1 MPERLIQKSFSPGA
15 QIFREGE
22 PGEQAYI
29 IVSGEVEISALQ
41 RGRKIIIAKLRDDE
55 LFGEMALID
64 DEMRSATATA
74 TVNTEVIV
82 IERQH
87 LREKIDAADPLLNI
101 LLQVILKRFRWTQ
114 QLVLRTSD
122 GETKDATLQE
132 QAEKRRELEEDLDR
146 AIKEEQFLLYYQPI
160 ITLRGGHIAG
170 FEALLRWEHPE
181 RGLVSPVDFIGLA
194 EATGLIVPMGRW
206 VLQQALA
213 DHKKFQTIHE
223 AAFPNQPPIFMSIN
237 VSGRQLLE
245 LDEIDELLRIIQA
258 AGLENRDIKL
268 EITES
273 LMVEDPDH
281 AAIAFRKLKD
291 EGVRLAI
298 DDFGTGY
305 SSLSYLNRFPLDTL
319 KIDRSFVAN
328 MLSDRSSLDIVR
340 GIARL
345 ATDLGMEIIAEGIE
359 SADEITQLRDFEC
372 GYGQGYLMSRPV
384 PQQAA
389 AALLKTRL
397 SW

>member
-22 PGEQAYI
+22 PGGQAYI

-181 RGLVSPVDFIGLA
+181 RGLVSPVDFIG
-194 EATGLIVPMGRW
+194 
-206 VLQQALA
+206 
-213 DHKKFQTIHE
+213 
-223 AAFPNQPPIFMSIN
+223 
-237 VSGRQLLE
+237 
-245 LDEIDELLRIIQA
+245 
-258 AGLENRDIKL
+258 
-268 EITES
+268 
-273 LMVEDPDH
+273 
-281 AAIAFRKLKD
+281 
-291 EGVRLAI
+291 
-298 DDFGTGY
+298 
-305 SSLSYLNRFPLDTL
+305 
-319 KIDRSFVAN
+319 
-328 MLSDRSSLDIVR
+328 
-340 GIARL
+340 
-345 ATDLGMEIIAEGIE
+345 
-359 SADEITQLRDFEC
+359 
-372 GYGQGYLMSRPV
+372 
-384 PQQAA
+384 
-389 AALLKTRL
+389 
-397 SW
+397 

>member
-1 MPERLIQKSFSPGA
+1 
-15 QIFREGE
+15 
-22 PGEQAYI
+22 
-29 IVSGEVEISALQ
+29 
-41 RGRKIIIAKLRDDE
+41 
-55 LFGEMALID
+55 
-64 DEMRSATATA
+64 
-74 TVNTEVIV
+74 
-82 IERQH
+82 
-87 LREKIDAADPLLNI
+87 
-101 LLQVILKRFRWTQ
+101 
-114 QLVLRTSD
+114 
-122 GETKDATLQE
+122 
-132 QAEKRRELEEDLDR
+132 
-146 AIKEEQFLLYYQPI
+146 
-160 ITLRGGHIAG
+160 
-170 FEALLRWEHPE
+170 
-181 RGLVSPVDFIGLA
+181 
-194 EATGLIVPMGRW
+194 MGRW

-319 KIDRSFVAN
+319 
-328 MLSDRSSLDIVR
+328 
-340 GIARL
+340 
-345 ATDLGMEIIAEGIE
+345 
-359 SADEITQLRDFEC
+359 
-372 GYGQGYLMSRPV
+372 
-384 PQQAA
+384 
-389 AALLKTRL
+389 
-397 SW
+397 